1 MYLIPRNV
9 SAKFEFFPGFG
20 WFELASVV
28 AGALLGLGLFFL
40 SGLLTKSVIRFVF
53 FVLPPG
59 LAFFVTKQGLN
70 GQSLLDLIRQWRRW
84 SMAQRRYLYVARG
97 E

>member
-9 SAKFEFFPGFG
+9 TAKFEFFPGFG

-28 AGALLGLGLFFL
+28 AGALVGLGLFFF
-40 SGLLTKSVIRFVF
+40 SGLITKSIIRFVL

-59 LAFFVTKQGLN
+59 LAFFVTKQGPN
-70 GQSLLDLIRQWRRW
+70 GQSLLDLIQQWRRW
-84 SMAQRRYLYVARG
+84 SMAQRRYLYVG
-97 E
+97 KSK

>member
-20 WFELASVV
+20 WFELAALA
-28 AGALLGLGLFFL
+28 AGALVGLGLYSLAGIF
-40 SGLLTKSVIRFVF
+40 TRSVFRFAL
-53 FVLPPG
+53 FVIPPG
-59 LAFFVTKQGLN
+59 LAFFVTKQGPG
-70 GQSLLDLIRQWRRW
+70 GQSLYCLMQQYRRW
-84 SMAQRRYLYVARG
+84 SMSQRRYLYLTKG

>member
-9 SAKFEFFPGFG
+9 SPKFEFFPGFG
-20 WFELASVV
+20 WFELAALT
-28 AGALLGLGLFFL
+28 AGALVGLGLYSL
-40 SGLLTKSVIRFVF
+40 AGLFTRSLFRFVM
-53 FVLPPG
+53 FVIPPAF
-59 LAFFVTKQGLN
+59 AFFVTKQGPN

-84 SMAQRRYLYVARG
+84 SMAQRRYLYLTKG

>member
-28 AGALLGLGLFFL
+28 AGALVGVGLFFL
-40 SGLLTKSVIRFVF
+40 SGLFTKSIIRFVL

-59 LAFFVTKQGLN
+59 LAFFVTKQGPN
-70 GQSLLDLIRQWRRW
+70 GQSLLDLIQQWRRW
-84 SMAQRRYLYVARG
+84 SMAQRRYLYVRKSK
-97 E
+97 